1 MSATQE
7 LKRAIIRGNLGKA
20 EKLVRKARSEGVLP
34 QSTLIAIQNQIAMAR
49 WETKSSTAMNKLRA
63 IVATKI

>member
-7 LKRAIIRGNLGKA
+7 LKRAIVRGDLGKA
-20 EKLVRKARSEGVLP
+20 EKLLRRARSEGVLP
-34 QSTLIAIQNQIAMAR
+34 QQTLITIQTQLAMAR
-49 WETKSSTAMNKLRA
+49 WETNSNSLNKLRA